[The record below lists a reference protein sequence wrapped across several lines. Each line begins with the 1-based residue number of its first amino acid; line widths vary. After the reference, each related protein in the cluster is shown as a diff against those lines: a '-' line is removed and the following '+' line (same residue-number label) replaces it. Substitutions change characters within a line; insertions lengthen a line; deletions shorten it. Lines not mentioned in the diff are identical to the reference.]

1 MDNRS
6 RRDKSALTLQ
16 SLFNC
21 IVGFLNVD
29 TLKVMNDISEFS
41 ISINGNWCF
50 SWLNKTILN
59 ARLVIVLTKAWGTV
73 HNTSTSI

>member
-41 ISINGNWCF
+41 ISINGNWGF
-50 SWLNKTILN
+50 SRLNKTILN